1 MITGFGN
8 NVVSALAENVTSVQ
22 TTITVMPD
30 QGAMFAA
37 LLTADLENPSN
48 PQNMYAIITLTN
60 SGQTAREICHLTAV
74 KGDVLTV
81 VRGREGTTARGW
93 SLNDVVA
100 NFATRGSENGFVQ
113 AEQLQTGQY
122 TAAVAGGSENAL
134 AIELPGTF
142 FLNNATDW
150 TFRTPIIVVPT
161 LTNTGAAT
169 LQLVIG
175 GKVLGTFPLYK
186 GNKAPLEA
194 GDIIADIPIA
204 CLLDKSKTFFSVINP
219 VKVYSLDKGLVR
231 SVNKILPNDKGAVTL
246 KPHDISAV
254 QANGGTHSDG
264 DHNIQIEWD
273 GKLHGTVDST
283 YVGEFFT
290 TANPP
295 NAAQTGA
302 YPKTGGN
309 LNEEA
314 SVTVI
319 SAVKTAGAGQAIY
332 APMFRSCIKGRGGDV
347 DFKDGASAC
356 LRMVEVVGN
365 YAYAEILVDG
375 YSSVHSFQFRN
386 DGTIRSPGSVYAG
399 GAFIQS
405 DGNIYGPVWGG
416 YLSNWVAGQIDSRI
430 NNNNG
435 WVNNQIA
442 AQINDVRNWVYQ
454 NFVNSS
460 RQASAQ
466 WAAATV
472 GGGAGLQVPAGC
484 VVIGARNNGSSNVAN
499 MGILYAAEQI
509 LVNGNWMTIGLA

>member
-8 NVVSALAENVTSVQ
+8 NVVSALAENVTSIQ

-37 LLTADLENPSN
+37 LLTADFENPSN

-122 TAAVAGGSENAL
+122 TAAVAGGSENVL
-134 AIELPGTF
+134 AIQLPGTF

-186 GNKAPLEA
+186 GNKAELEA

-246 KPHDISAV
+246 KPEDVSAV
-254 QANGGTHSDG
+254 QQGGGTGMKDNKVYLGWSG
-264 DHNIQIEWD
+264 T
-273 GKLHGTVDST
+273 KLIAQVDST
-283 YVGEFFT
+283 QMGALFYEK
-290 TANPP
+290 NPP
-295 NAAQTGA
+295 TAAQTGA
-302 YPKTGGN
+302 YPLSGGEVEGEVWSAVDNNYRLVAGNRGAFWRFDSSNMYLMFTNDGDPHGGFNDLRPLIADFATGKLSTGHDFSAGGN
-309 LNEEA
+309 VY
-314 SVTVI
+314 S
-319 SAVKTAGAGQAIY
+319 
-332 APMFRSCIKGRGGDV
+332 GG
-347 DFKDGASAC
+347 GASRLA
-356 LRMVEVVGN
+356 
-365 YAYAEILVDG
+365 
-375 YSSVHSFQFRN
+375 
-386 DGTIRSPGSVYAG
+386 T
-399 GAFIQS
+399 
-405 DGNIYGPVWGG
+405 DGNIYGSVWGG
-416 YLSNWVAGQIDSRI
+416 FLNNWIAGQISAQV
-430 NNNNG
+430 G
-435 WVNNQIA
+435 AVQTWVS
-442 AQINDVRNWVYQ
+442 Q

-460 RQASAQ
+460 RQASAT
-466 WAAATV
+466 WSGKV

-484 VVIGARNNGSSNVAN
+484 VVIGARN
-499 MGILYAAEQI
+499 
-509 LVNGNWMTIGLA
+509 